1 MAGLF
6 WSFLF
11 CFTVSVSCTAE
22 TVAPASPVQ
31 LVYQY
36 QDAVW
41 VENFAVR
48 PNGWILP
55 ATATSAILTQLNPA
69 NGQQQTIHDWS
80 AVGSSI
86 MSITDIQPDLFLAN
100 TMYCDMSLLACTPGT
115 GITWLVDLRN
125 AGSPCITQLATG
137 PNNASLLNGVATLN
151 DRVVLMVDQN
161 LGGIWGV
168 DVVHGGAQLLFTDP
182 KMMDPNSTGSGVNG
196 IRVVGSTLYYNNPS
210 IGTFG
215 RVQVDPSTGHK
226 VGPVTVI
233 STGLDC
239 DDFEIDDQQR
249 FAYITNQPDELLKI
263 DLKTGLYTVF
273 ATGMPGPTSAR
284 WISKSERGKI
294 LGIWRMEGP
303 KRVPLAR
310 GRGDGTIED
319 YEDDR
324 DKAEFGLKCKES

>member
-1 MAGLF
+1 MAALF
-6 WSFLF
+6 WSLVLYLA
-11 CFTVSVSCTAE
+11 VSVSCAPQAD
-22 TVAPASPVQ
+22 VAPDVASAPSVR

-41 VENFAVR
+41 IENLAVR
-48 PNGWILP
+48 PNGWIIP
-55 ATATSAILTQLNPA
+55 ATATSAVLKQLNPA
-69 NGQQQTIHDWS
+69 TGQQQVLHDWS

-100 TMYCDMSLLACTPGT
+100 TMFCDMTILECTPGT

-125 AGSPCITQLATG
+125 PGPPCITKLASG
-137 PNNASLLNGVATLN
+137 PNPASLLNGVAALN
-151 DRVVLMVDQN
+151 NRIVLMVDQA

-182 KMMDPNSTGSGVNG
+182 KMTDPNGAGGGVNG

-215 RVQVDPSTGHK
+215 RVAIDPSTGRK

-249 FAYITNQPDELLKI
+249 FAYITNSPDQLRKI
-263 DLKTGLYTVF
+263 DLRTGVHTLF
-273 ATGMPGPTSAR
+273 ATGLPGPTTAR
-284 WISKSERGKI
+284 WISKNQVGKVLYVGTTGGI
-294 LGIWRMEGP
+294 DQWLAQNVTLGGAVYAVTV
-303 KRVPLAR
+303 K
-310 GRGDGTIED
+310 
-319 YEDDR
+319 
-324 DKAEFGLKCKES
+324 K